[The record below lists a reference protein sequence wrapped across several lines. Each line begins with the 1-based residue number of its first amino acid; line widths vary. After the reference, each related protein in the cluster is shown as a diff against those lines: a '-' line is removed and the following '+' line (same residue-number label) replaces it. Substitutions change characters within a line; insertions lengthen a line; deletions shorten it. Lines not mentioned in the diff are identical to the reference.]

1 MANALVQPE
10 SGRTAP
16 ATVQA
21 LQSLI
26 SDDSD
31 DWFTQRDL
39 QRWAILRNSKNSPKK
54 RICAD
59 FLQNRILNIFFAK
72 TRARP
77 SKHMFRELFAD
88 FGRISGVP
96 RKSSK
101 LLESPSKA
109 FFRKSI
115 IFFACS
121 KAFLEAPRKIEARL
135 ESPRSSS
142 KLLES
147 FGCFHSFSIFFHI
160 SQRADCHTPKNENF
174 GEIAQIQ
181 APCARFVFSR
191 GFFFRLGV
199 TGSPLTS
206 SALV

>member
-115 IFFACS
+115 IF
-121 KAFLEAPRKIEARL
+121 LLVPRR
-135 ESPRSSS
+135 SS
-142 KLLES
+142 KLLERLRRAS
-147 FGCFHSFSIFFHI
+147 KVLEAPRNSSKVLAVFTVFPFFHI